1 MKNKFLFL
9 IGQSLRK
16 NRFRVGFGIKL
27 AYRTLKG
34 SILAQNAE
42 FSSDLCPTE
51 QFYDPFIGP
60 DQQPMS
66 EEVLQQLCRI
76 PATGYA
82 IKACM
87 SYCQK
92 GQFQTISQ
100 ETCYRADTIKDLGNI
115 RKFEKMSFNSRFI
128 QVRPAQQENMAHTV
142 LRVWSIQYGPYLN
155 LNLSVLSSGFLAI

>member
-1 MKNKFLFL
+1 MKL
-9 IGQSLRK
+9 GCW
-16 NRFRVGFGIKL
+16 
-27 AYRTLKG
+27 TLKG

-51 QFYDPFIGP
+51 KFYDPL

-66 EEVLQQLCRI
+66 EEFLNELCRL

-115 RKFEKMSFNSRFI
+115 RKFE
-128 QVRPAQQENMAHTV
+128 E
-142 LRVWSIQYGPYLN
+142 
-155 LNLSVLSSGFLAI
+155 

>member
-1 MKNKFLFL
+1 MGEEYSFHNFPKMKNKFLFL
-9 IGQSLRK
+9 I
-16 NRFRVGFGIKL
+16 
-27 AYRTLKG
+27 G

-87 SYCQK
+87 SYCAK

-100 ETCYRADTIKDLGNI
+100 ETCYRAETIKDL
-115 RKFEKMSFNSRFI
+115 KFI
-128 QVRPAQQENMAHTV
+128 PTIA
-142 LRVWSIQYGPYLN
+142 
-155 LNLSVLSSGFLAI
+155 

>member
-1 MKNKFLFL
+1 M
-9 IGQSLRK
+9 
-16 NRFRVGFGIKL
+16 
-27 AYRTLKG
+27 
-34 SILAQNAE
+34 AQNAE

-51 QFYDPFIGP
+51 KFYDPLIGP
-60 DQQPMS
+60 DQKPMS
-66 EEVLQQLCRI
+66 EEFLNELCRL

-115 RKFEKMSFNSRFI
+115 PKFEKM
-128 QVRPAQQENMAHTV
+128 
-142 LRVWSIQYGPYLN
+142 
-155 LNLSVLSSGFLAI
+155 GF